1 MAAKMKYLELSNAQ
15 IADKRRLVISECVKE
30 NQDTKENI
38 QCGFTLAQQVEV
50 EEGKRMTRVF
60 LKKIKSFSKKTASFF
75 KKMASF
81 LKNVLIFFATAGTS
95 TSDIFHKAPNRQI
108 M

>member
-1 MAAKMKYLELSNAQ
+1 MAVKMKYLELSNAQ

-60 LKKIKSFSKKTASFF
+60 LKNGIHVASVDELYNLRDAINDAIDKYEEKK
-75 KKMASF
+75 
-81 LKNVLIFFATAGTS
+81 N
-95 TSDIFHKAPNRQI
+95 DEEEWEN
-108 M
+108 

>member
-30 NQDTKENI
+30 NKESKEKI

-60 LKKIKSFSKKTASFF
+60 LKNGIHVSSVDELYNLRDAINDAINKYENE
-75 KKMASF
+75 
-81 LKNVLIFFATAGTS
+81 KN
-95 TSDIFHKAPNRQI
+95 DEEEWEN
-108 M
+108 

>member
-30 NQDTKENI
+30 NQDTKESI

-50 EEGKRMTRVF
+50 EEGKRITRVF
-60 LKKIKSFSKKTASFF
+60 LKNGIHVASVDELYNLRDAINDAIDKYEEKKNDEEEWE
-75 KKMASF
+75 K
-81 LKNVLIFFATAGTS
+81 
-95 TSDIFHKAPNRQI
+95 
-108 M
+108 

>member
-30 NQDTKENI
+30 NQESKEKI

-50 EEGKRMTRVF
+50 EEGKRITRVF
-60 LKKIKSFSKKTASFF
+60 LKNGIHVTSVDELYNLRDAINDAIDKYEEKK
-75 KKMASF
+75 
-81 LKNVLIFFATAGTS
+81 N
-95 TSDIFHKAPNRQI
+95 DEEEWEN
-108 M
+108 

>member
-30 NQDTKENI
+30 NHDTKESI

-50 EEGKRMTRVF
+50 EEGKRITRVF
-60 LKKIKSFSKKTASFF
+60 LKNGIHVTSVDELYNLRDAINDAIDKYEEKI
-75 KKMASF
+75 
-81 LKNVLIFFATAGTS
+81 N
-95 TSDIFHKAPNRQI
+95 DEEEWEN
-108 M
+108 

>member
-30 NQDTKENI
+30 NQDTKESI

-50 EEGKRMTRVF
+50 EEGKRITRVF
-60 LKKIKSFSKKTASFF
+60 LKNGIHVTSVDELYNIRDAINDAINKYENEKSDEEEWE
-75 KKMASF
+75 
-81 LKNVLIFFATAGTS
+81 N
-95 TSDIFHKAPNRQI
+95 
-108 M
+108 

>member
-30 NQDTKENI
+30 NQDTNENI
-38 QCGFTLAQQVEV
+38 QCGFTLAQQIEV

-60 LKKIKSFSKKTASFF
+60 LKNGIHVASIDELYNLRDAINDAINKYENEKSDEEEWE
-75 KKMASF
+75 
-81 LKNVLIFFATAGTS
+81 N
-95 TSDIFHKAPNRQI
+95 
-108 M
+108 

>member
-1 MAAKMKYLELSNAQ
+1 MAVNKMKYLELSNAQ

-30 NQDTKENI
+30 NQDTNESI

-60 LKKIKSFSKKTASFF
+60 LKNGIHVASIDELYNLRDAINDAID
-75 KKMASF
+75 KYEEN
-81 LKNVLIFFATAGTS
+81 KN
-95 TSDIFHKAPNRQI
+95 DEEEWEN
-108 M
+108 

>member
-60 LKKIKSFSKKTASFF
+60 LKNGIHVASIDELYNLRDAINDAINKYEEKK
-75 KKMASF
+75 
-81 LKNVLIFFATAGTS
+81 N
-95 TSDIFHKAPNRQI
+95 DEEEWEN
-108 M
+108 

>member
-30 NQDTKENI
+30 KQDTKESI

-50 EEGKRMTRVF
+50 EEGKRITRVF
-60 LKKIKSFSKKTASFF
+60 LKNGIHVASVDELYNLRDAINDAIDKYEEKK
-75 KKMASF
+75 
-81 LKNVLIFFATAGTS
+81 N
-95 TSDIFHKAPNRQI
+95 DEEEWEN
-108 M
+108 

>member
-1 MAAKMKYLELSNAQ
+1 MAANKMKYLELSNAQ

-30 NQDTKENI
+30 NQESKEKI

-60 LKKIKSFSKKTASFF
+60 LKNGIHVASIDELYNLRDAINDAIDKYEEKK
-75 KKMASF
+75 
-81 LKNVLIFFATAGTS
+81 N
-95 TSDIFHKAPNRQI
+95 DEEEWEN
-108 M
+108 

>member
-30 NQDTKENI
+30 NQDTKESI

-50 EEGKRMTRVF
+50 EEGKRITRVF
-60 LKKIKSFSKKTASFF
+60 LKNGIHVTSVDELYNLRDAINDAINKYEEKK
-75 KKMASF
+75 
-81 LKNVLIFFATAGTS
+81 N
-95 TSDIFHKAPNRQI
+95 DEEEWEN
-108 M
+108 

>member
-1 MAAKMKYLELSNAQ
+1 MAAKMKYLELSNAH
-15 IADKRRLVISECVKE
+15 IAAKRRLVISECVKE

-60 LKKIKSFSKKTASFF
+60 LKNGIHVASIDELYNLRDAINDAIN
-75 KKMASF
+75 KYENE
-81 LKNVLIFFATAGTS
+81 KNDEEGWE
-95 TSDIFHKAPNRQI
+95 N
-108 M
+108 

>member
-30 NQDTKENI
+30 NQDTKESI

-50 EEGKRMTRVF
+50 EEGKRITRVF
-60 LKKIKSFSKKTASFF
+60 LKNGIHVASVDELYNIRDAINDAIDKYEEKK
-75 KKMASF
+75 
-81 LKNVLIFFATAGTS
+81 N
-95 TSDIFHKAPNRQI
+95 DEEEWEN
-108 M
+108 

>member
-50 EEGKRMTRVF
+50 EEGKRVTRVF
-60 LKKIKSFSKKTASFF
+60 LKNGIHVASIDELYNLRDAINNAID
-75 KKMASF
+75 KYENE
-81 LKNVLIFFATAGTS
+81 KN
-95 TSDIFHKAPNRQI
+95 DEEEWEN
-108 M
+108 

>member
-1 MAAKMKYLELSNAQ
+1 MAVKMKYLELSNAQ

-60 LKKIKSFSKKTASFF
+60 LKNGIHVASIDELYNLRDAINDAIDKYENEKSDEEEWE
-75 KKMASF
+75 
-81 LKNVLIFFATAGTS
+81 N
-95 TSDIFHKAPNRQI
+95 
-108 M
+108 

>member
-1 MAAKMKYLELSNAQ
+1 MAVNKMKYLELSNAQ

-30 NQDTKENI
+30 NQESKEKI

-60 LKKIKSFSKKTASFF
+60 LKNGIHVASVDELYNLRDAINDAIDKYENEKSDEEEWE
-75 KKMASF
+75 
-81 LKNVLIFFATAGTS
+81 N
-95 TSDIFHKAPNRQI
+95 
-108 M
+108 

>member
-50 EEGKRMTRVF
+50 EEGKRTTRVF
-60 LKKIKSFSKKTASFF
+60 LKNGIHVTSIDELYNLRDAINDAIDKYEKK
-75 KKMASF
+75 
-81 LKNVLIFFATAGTS
+81 KN
-95 TSDIFHKAPNRQI
+95 DEEEWEK
-108 M
+108 

>member
-1 MAAKMKYLELSNAQ
+1 MAVKMKYLELSNAQ

-30 NQDTKENI
+30 NQDTKESI

-60 LKKIKSFSKKTASFF
+60 LKNGIHVASVDELYNLRDAINDAIDKYEEKI
-75 KKMASF
+75 
-81 LKNVLIFFATAGTS
+81 N
-95 TSDIFHKAPNRQI
+95 DEEEWEN
-108 M
+108 